1 MVQAKVFTIGGNRT
15 LESFKTFFRWCVER
29 GLLERSPAE
38 LVRAPSLEV
47 SRDRGL
53 SNEEVSAIWKAT
65 LTYVASYSW
74 IVRLLLLTA
83 HRREEVAGMLSDE
96 VALRLRA

>member
-53 SNEEVSAIWKAT
+53 SDEEVRAIWKTT
-65 LTYVASYSW
+65 LTYEAPLWADPQAAFADRTQARVGW
-74 IVRLLLLTA
+74 R
-83 HRREEVAGMLSDE
+83 H
-96 VALRLRA
+96 ALG